1 MLDLQQKTEI
11 IQKHGRH
18 EGDTGSTEVQ
28 IALITER
35 IKELTRHMTAFG
47 HDFHSKRALLRLVG
61 QRRRLLAYL
70 QKEDINR
77 YKKLIKALGLRK

>member
-1 MLDLQQKTEI
+1 MLDTQKKTELI
-11 IQKHGRH
+11 KKHGRH
-18 EGDTGSTEVQ
+18 EGDSGSTEVQ
-28 IALITER
+28 IAIITER
-35 IKELTRHMTAFG
+35 IKELTRHMTAFN

>member
-1 MLDLQQKTEI
+1 MLDLQKKTEI
-11 IQKHGRH
+11 IKTHGRH
-18 EGDTGSTEVQ
+18 EGDSGSTEVQ
-28 IALITER
+28 IAIITER
-35 IKELTRHMTAFG
+35 IKELTRHMTAFN

-77 YKKLIKALGLRK
+77 YKNLIKALGLRK